1 MRDLL
6 ASLQEQLYKQE
17 ITEVIL
23 PLIEITHSTFDAPI
37 RLVAN
42 NENITSNGEE
52 FQWYP
57 FQIQFPDDKEEISSP
72 AQLVIDNISKFIGI
86 ALEGLAIDN
95 SEAKVTCWLVLASDP
110 DNRQLYL
117 QEMTVQDVDVDQ
129 QVVSMVLANNPIW
142 DELCPADEFTPGTAP
157 GLFK

>member
-6 ASLQEQLYKQE
+6 ATLLEQLHKQE

-23 PLIEITHSTFDAPI
+23 PLIQITHSTFDAPI
-37 RLVAN
+37 MLVAN
-42 NENITSNGEE
+42 TENITSNGEE
-52 FQWYP
+52 FQAYP
-57 FQIQFPDDKEEISSP
+57 FSIQFPDDKEEISSP

-95 SEAKVTCWLVLASDP
+95 SEAKVTCWLIVASDP

-117 QEMTVQDVDVDQ
+117 QNMTVQDVDADQ
-129 QVVSMVLANNPIW
+129 QVVSITVANNPIW
-142 DELCPADEFTPGTAP
+142 DELFPADEFTPGTAP